1 MCQQEQSPFKSHQ
14 TINAFIGL
22 DIAKG
27 VTGFD
32 QKCHYLHNYRCEVDR
47 KELRGLVSQIVSVS
61 VIVSGASLEFKRGVI
76 GGGLPPATPPTMVC
90 TSQYVSMVCTA
101 QYVSIVCTAQY
112 VSMVCT
118 AATTLQPPL
127 TSPRHQVQP

>member
-1 MCQQEQSPFKSHQ
+1 MER
-14 TINAFIGL
+14 
-22 DIAKG
+22 IAK
-27 VTGFD
+27 VKIKPCV
-32 QKCHYLHNYRCEVDR
+32 QKRAHRHNCRCEVDR

-101 QYVSIVCTAQY
+101 QYVSMVCTAAH
-112 VSMVCT
+112 

-127 TSPRHQVQP
+127 TSPRQQVQP